1 MRASEILRSI
11 ADMIDKTDPAAGAAT
26 PSPNQAKLTVVSKPA
41 EPEPDHDPCPD
52 MTVNTMVSPLQQK
65 MELLKKAVGVDSIFD
80 AGDEQPDELAVMRQN
95 AGIKPVVAFAAGAD
109 LEDDQIYDGPADS
122 AGR

>member
-11 ADMIDKTDPAAGAAT
+11 ADMIDKADPAADAANQ
-26 PSPNQAKLTVVSKPA
+26 SPNQAQLTVVSKPA
-41 EPEPDHDPCPD
+41 EPEPEHDPSPD

-80 AGDEQPDELAVMRQN
+80 TGEECSDSDQLNVIRSL
-95 AGIKPVVAFAAGAD
+95 AGIAPTAVAQHVAG
-109 LEDDQIYDGPADS
+109 EDNDIVG
-122 AGR
+122 

>member
-11 ADMIDKTDPAAGAAT
+11 ADMIDKADPAADTANQ
-26 PSPNQAKLTVVSKPA
+26 SPNQAQLTVVSKPA
-41 EPEPDHDPCPD
+41 EPEPEHDPSPD

-80 AGDEQPDELAVMRQN
+80 GGRDDPEDEISIMRKN
-95 AGIKPVVAFAAGAD
+95 AGMPAPMAVVQSVAS
-109 LEDDQIYDGPADS
+109 DDEPLDV
-122 AGR
+122 

>member
-11 ADMIDKTDPAAGAAT
+11 ADMIDKADPAADAVNQ
-26 PSPNQAKLTVVSKPA
+26 SPNQAQLTVVSKPA
-41 EPEPDHDPCPD
+41 DPEPEHDPSPD

-80 AGDEQPDELAVMRQN
+80 TGEENAEPDQLAVIRSL
-95 AGIKPVVAFAAGAD
+95 AGMNPAAVVQHVAG
-109 LEDDQIYDGPADS
+109 EDNDIVG
-122 AGR
+122 